1 MAEEDRAVIV
11 VTSPEDTVE
20 AYTKE
25 RKNIPSI
32 KFVYHPMAS
41 NTHARYLD
49 DIRRGGESITR
60 HQEVNYKM
68 LAKQVVDGDLFD
80 SKGEK
85 LNFSSH
91 EAWKNVL
98 PEVLFDIASII
109 AGLDEEIAERE
120 SEDRSNL

>member
-1 MAEEDRAVIV
+1 MGEDMGFVV
-11 VTSPEDTVE
+11 VTSPEDTIE

-41 NTHARYLD
+41 NIHARYLD
-49 DIRRGGESITR
+49 DLRRGGESITR

-68 LAKQVVDGDLFD
+68 LAKQVVDGEMYD

-85 LNFSSH
+85 LNFSSP
-91 EAWKNVL
+91 EAWKNVI

-109 AGLDEEIAERE
+109 AGLDDAISEEEERE
-120 SEDRSNL
+120 QRNL